1 MPLPLRLH
9 LHLHLYL
16 RMRLRHDARRLLG
29 RSGRT
34 SKIWTDP
41 ALGSRIGGRAFGQ
54 VVTCRPVRE
63 DDAVIA
69 EHYLR
74 RWRSAGLIDD
84 GAVERIG
91 AWEAAHRRP
100 LWLWALSGMGAL
112 AIGLGLVAV
121 VAANWEDI
129 PAGAKLAAALLLT
142 GLCAG
147 FAAVAWQRDREWPRE
162 LGALLLFGLVIGS
175 VALIGQVYQLQSDPW
190 QALVTWL
197 ALCTPF
203 LALVTFSRLVGA
215 VWFAAAVATWFSAY
229 EPIERSIA
237 SLTSSAARG
246 DLFHLL
252 LYLPACLLVVVAVL
266 RRRWPPAEDQ
276 GELMSKLALAG
287 LVGAVSTTIIA
298 IGSRL
303 VSQVAPIEIGL
314 GTVATLL
321 AATALWIGSGATQ
334 RRPVLALLVVSF
346 VAWAAALLLAR
357 AWSAE
362 RGAAFEALLGLLFIA
377 YWAAIGWLAARA
389 GQRVLFGLA
398 FTAIGLRLLIL
409 YLEAIGG
416 LTATGLGL
424 IGGGVLCL
432 VLTWLGWRLTR
443 RLGRGA
449 IP

>member
-1 MPLPLRLH
+1 MPGQPWACIQI
-9 LHLHLYL
+9 
-16 RMRLRHDARRLLG
+16 AR
-29 RSGRT
+29 
-34 SKIWTDP
+34 K
-41 ALGSRIGGRAFGQ
+41 Q
-54 VVTCRPVRE
+54 VVASQPLHENDT
-63 DDAVIA
+63 VIA
-69 EHYLR
+69 EHFLR

-121 VAANWEDI
+121 VAANWEEI
-129 PAGAKLAAALLLT
+129 PAGAKLAADLLLT

-147 FAAVAWQRDREWPRE
+147 FVFVAWQRDREWPRE

-175 VALIGQVYQLQSDPW
+175 IALVGQVYQLQSDPW

-197 ALCTPF
+197 ALATPF

-215 VWFAAAVATWFSAY
+215 LWFAAAVLTWFSAY
-229 EPIERSIA
+229 EPLERLIG
-237 SLTSSAARG
+237 SLASSAARG
-246 DLFHLL
+246 DLFLLL
-252 LYLPACLLVVVAVL
+252 LYLPACLLVIVAVL

-276 GELMSKLALAG
+276 GELMLKLAVAG
-287 LVGAVSTTIIA
+287 LVGAVSTTVVA
-298 IGSRL
+298 IDSRL
-303 VSQVAPIEIGL
+303 VSQVAPVEIWL
-314 GTVATLL
+314 GTAATLL
-321 AATALWIGSGATQ
+321 AATALWIGGSATQ
-334 RRPVLALLVVSF
+334 RRPMIALLGVSF
-346 VAWAAALLLAR
+346 GIWAAALLLAR

-362 RGAAFEALLGLLFIA
+362 QKAGFEAIFGLLFIV
-377 YWAAIGWLAARA
+377 YWAAIGWLAAHA

-398 FTAIGLRLLIL
+398 FTVIAMRLLIL

-432 VLTWLGWRLTR
+432 VLTWIGWRLTR

>member
-1 MPLPLRLH
+1 L
-9 LHLHLYL
+9 
-16 RMRLRHDARRLLG
+16 
-29 RSGRT
+29 
-34 SKIWTDP
+34 
-41 ALGSRIGGRAFGQ
+41 
-54 VVTCRPVRE
+54 RE
-63 DDAVIA
+63 DEAVIA
-69 EHYLR
+69 QHYLR

-84 GAVERIG
+84 GAAERIT

-121 VAANWEDI
+121 VAANWEEI
-129 PAGAKLAAALLLT
+129 PAGVKLAAALLLT

-147 FAAVAWQRDREWPRE
+147 FTAVAWQRDREWPRE

-175 VALIGQVYQLQSDPW
+175 IALVGQVYQLQSDPW

-215 VWFAAAVATWFSAY
+215 LWFAAAFLTWFSAY
-229 EPIERSIA
+229 ESLERWVG
-237 SLTSSAARG
+237 SLAAGAARG
-246 DLFHLL
+246 DLFNLL
-252 LYLPACLLVVVAVL
+252 LYLPACLLIVVAVL
-266 RRRWPPAEDQ
+266 RRRWPPAEEQ
-276 GELMSKLALAG
+276 GELMLKLALAG
-287 LVGAVSTTIIA
+287 LIGAVSASMVA
-298 IGSRL
+298 IDSRL
-303 VSQVAPIEIGL
+303 VSQMAPVELWL
-314 GTVATLL
+314 GTAATLL
-321 AATALWIGSGATQ
+321 AATSLWVGSSATQ
-334 RRPVLALLVVSF
+334 RRPAIALLGVSF

-357 AWSAE
+357 AWSPE
-362 RGAAFEALLGLLFIA
+362 QKVVFEALFGLLFIV

-389 GQRVLFGLA
+389 GQRVLFALA
-398 FTAIGLRLLIL
+398 FTVIGLRLLIL

-416 LTATGLGL
+416 LTATGFGL

>member
-1 MPLPLRLH
+1 M
-9 LHLHLYL
+9 
-16 RMRLRHDARRLLG
+16 ARESVSRDRRAAHHRDG
-29 RSGRT
+29 
-34 SKIWTDP
+34 P
-41 ALGSRIGGRAFGQ
+41 ALGRRIGDLAFRQ
-54 VVTCRPVRE
+54 VVACRAVRE

-74 RWRSAGLIDD
+74 RWRGAGLIDD

-121 VAANWEDI
+121 VAANWEEI
-129 PAGAKLAAALLLT
+129 PAAAKLAAALLLT

-147 FAAVAWQRDREWPRE
+147 CVLVAWQRDREWPRE
-162 LGALLLFGLVIGS
+162 LGAVLLFGLVIGS
-175 VALIGQVYQLQSDPW
+175 IALIGQVYQLQSDPW

-215 VWFAAAVATWFSAY
+215 IWFAAAVVTWFSAY

-252 LYLPACLLVVVAVL
+252 LYLPACLLIVVAVL
-266 RRRWPPAEDQ
+266 RWRWPAAEDQ

-287 LVGAVSTTIIA
+287 LVAAVSTTLVA

-303 VSQVAPIEIGL
+303 VSHVAPGEIAL

-321 AATALWIGSGATQ
+321 AATALWLGSGALQ
-334 RRPVLALLVVSF
+334 RRPVLALLGVSF

-362 RGAAFEALLGLLFIA
+362 QRAAFEALFGLLFIL

-398 FTAIGLRLLIL
+398 FTVIGLRLLIL

-432 VLTWLGWRLTR
+432 ALTWLGWRLTR